1 MNNNKVN
8 YVVVGGFVLAMILG
22 LVVALALLT
31 GRTGATDGYFTVYR
45 NVAGI
50 KFGTQVLYEGYPI
63 GQVEEIT
70 PMEKD
75 GNMLFRVDFAVAEG
89 WRIPEGSVAR
99 VASSGLLAAVTV
111 NIDAGPGGAAMTP
124 GSQVQGRE
132 ADNIFAAVSSVASD
146 MTNLTEGSL
155 KPLLA
160 NIDRTVSTVAG
171 LLEGDVQALV
181 GQLNSLARDM
191 SVLALDMSERL
202 PKIADNIE
210 TFTEKMNTS
219 SDEIRAFLS
228 PENRK
233 NVEKLVTTADATIE
247 SYARVADDLG
257 RTRQKLDRFLDD
269 VNTMVGDNK
278 LDIEKSI
285 VDLRYVVDSM
295 ARHVDSLNQNMEGAA
310 RNMYEFSRQIRKN
323 PGLLLGGTP
332 PEDKALGQ

>member
-1 MNNNKVN
+1 MRNNKIS
-8 YVVVGGFVLAMILG
+8 YVIVGGFVLAMAVG
-22 LVVALALLT
+22 LVVSLALLT

-70 PMEKD
+70 PMERD
-75 GNMLFRVDFAVAEG
+75 GSILFRVDFTVAEG
-89 WRIPEGSVAR
+89 WRIPQGSVAR
-99 VASSGLLAAVTV
+99 VASAGLLAAVTV
-111 NIDAGPGGAAMTP
+111 NIDAGPGGAALEP
-124 GSQVQGRE
+124 GSQVAGRE

-146 MTNLTEGSL
+146 MTNLTERSL

-160 NIDRTVSTVAG
+160 NIDRTVSTVSG
-171 LLEGDVQALV
+171 LLEGDVQELV
-181 GQLNSLARDM
+181 GQLSALAQDL

-210 TFTEKMNTS
+210 TFTVKMNRS
-219 SDEIRAFLS
+219 SDELRTFLS

-233 NVEKLVTTADATIE
+233 SVEKLIATADATIE
-247 SYARVADDLG
+247 SYARVADDL
-257 RTRQKLDRFLDD
+257 DRFLDD
-269 VNTMVGDNK
+269 VNTMVGDNR

-285 VDLRYVVDSM
+285 VDLRYVVDSV

-310 RNMYEFSRQIRKN
+310 LNIHEFSRQIRKN

-332 PEDKALGQ
+332 PADKAASQ

>member
-1 MNNNKVN
+1 MRNNKIS
-8 YVVVGGFVLAMILG
+8 YVVVGGFVLAMGVG
-22 LVVALALLT
+22 LVVSLALLT

-70 PMEKD
+70 PMERD
-75 GNMLFRVDFAVAEG
+75 GTMLFRVDFSVAKG
-89 WRIPEGSVAR
+89 WRIPQGSVTR
-99 VASSGLLAAVTV
+99 VAASGLLAAVTV
-111 NIDAGPGGAAMTP
+111 NIDAGPGGAALEP
-124 GSQVQGRE
+124 GSQVTGRE

-160 NIDRTVSTVAG
+160 NIDRTVSTISG
-171 LLEGDVQALV
+171 LLEGDVQELV
-181 GQLNSLARDM
+181 GQLSTLAQDL

-210 TFTEKMNTS
+210 NFTVKMNRS
-219 SDEIRAFLS
+219 SDDLSSFLS

-233 NVEKLVTTADATIE
+233 SVENLVATADVAIG

-257 RTRQKLDRFLDD
+257 RTRQKLDRFLDG
-269 VNTMVGDNK
+269 VNTMVSDNR
-278 LDIEKSI
+278 LDIEKSVI
-285 VDLRYVVDSM
+285 DLRYVVDSM
-295 ARHVDSLNQNMEGAA
+295 ARHVDALNQNMEGAA

-323 PGLLLGGTP
+323 PGLLLGATP
-332 PEDKALGQ
+332 PPDKAPGQ

>member
-1 MNNNKVN
+1 MNNNKTN
-8 YVVVGGFVLAMILG
+8 YVVVGGFVLAMGAG
-22 LVVALALLT
+22 LIVALALLT

-70 PMEKD
+70 PMERD
-75 GNMLFRVDFAVAEG
+75 GSMLFRIDFAVAQG

-111 NIDAGPGGAAMTP
+111 NIDAGPGGEAMKP
-124 GSQVQGRE
+124 GSQVEGKE

-146 MTNLTEGSL
+146 MTNLTEKSL

-171 LLEGDVQALV
+171 LLEGEVQALV
-181 GQLNSLARDM
+181 GQLGSLAQDL

-210 TFTEKMNTS
+210 TFTEKMNSS
-219 SDEIRAFLS
+219 SDELRAFLS
-228 PENRK
+228 SDNRK
-233 NVEKLVTTADATIE
+233 SVENLIATADATIV

-257 RTRQKLDRFLDD
+257 RTRKKLDRFLDGM
-269 VNTMVGDNK
+269 NAMVSDNK
-278 LDIEKSI
+278 LDIEKTI

-295 ARHVDSLNQNMEGAA
+295 ARNVDSLNQNMDGAA

-332 PEDKALGQ
+332 PADKAVEQ

>member
-8 YVVVGGFVLAMILG
+8 YVIVGGFVLAMLAG
-22 LVVALALLT
+22 LIVSLALLT

-70 PMEKD
+70 PMERD
-75 GNMLFRVDFAVAEG
+75 GTMLFRVDFAVAQG

-111 NIDAGPGGAAMTP
+111 NIDAGPGGEAMKP
-124 GSQVQGRE
+124 GSQIEGKE
-132 ADNIFAAVSSVASD
+132 ADNIFAAVTSVASD
-146 MTNLTEGSL
+146 MTNLTERSL

-171 LLEGDVQALV
+171 LLEGEVQALV
-181 GQLNSLARDM
+181 GQLSSLAQDL

-202 PKIADNIE
+202 PKIATNIE

-219 SDEIRAFLS
+219 SDELRAFLS

-233 NVEKLVTTADATIE
+233 SVENLIATADAAIE

-257 RTRQKLDRFLDD
+257 QTRKKLDRFLDGM
-269 VNTMVGDNK
+269 NAMVSDNK

-310 RNMYEFSRQIRKN
+310 RNMFEPAFPR
-323 PGLLLGGTP
+323 
-332 PEDKALGQ
+332 

>member
-1 MNNNKVN
+1 MRNNKIS
-8 YVVVGGFVLAMILG
+8 YVIVGGFVLAMAVG
-22 LVVALALLT
+22 LVVSLALLT

-70 PMEKD
+70 PMERD
-75 GNMLFRVDFAVAEG
+75 GSILFRVDFTVAEG
-89 WRIPEGSVAR
+89 WRIPQGSVAR
-99 VASSGLLAAVTV
+99 VASAGLLAAVTV
-111 NIDAGPGGAAMTP
+111 NIDAGPGGAALEP
-124 GSQVQGRE
+124 GSQVAGRE

-146 MTNLTEGSL
+146 MTNLTERSL

-160 NIDRTVSTVAG
+160 NIDRTVSTVSG
-171 LLEGDVQALV
+171 LLEGDVQELV
-181 GQLNSLARDM
+181 GQLSALAQDL

-210 TFTEKMNTS
+210 TFTVKMNRS
-219 SDEIRAFLS
+219 SDELRTFLS

-233 NVEKLVTTADATIE
+233 SVEKLIATADATIE
-247 SYARVADDLG
+247 SYARVADDL
-257 RTRQKLDRFLDD
+257 DRFLDD
-269 VNTMVGDNK
+269 VNTMVGDNR

-285 VDLRYVVDSM
+285 VDLRYVVDSV

-310 RNMYEFSRQIRKN
+310 PQH
-323 PGLLLGGTP
+323 T
-332 PEDKALGQ
+332 